1 MSKKQQYTTK
11 FYEGN
16 GGVIDAVTR
25 DESGKVVNVLSGFEA
40 DPGTGL
46 SVLAAAREN
55 WPYADPFES
64 YQWGG
69 KTMEEVAEELEKM
82 EYHPEMGDLIAETK
96 ATPDHYTDAQ
106 YIERV
111 EFNWSRMG
119 AAGHELFKDLDV
131 PEAVA
136 YRIKLV
142 LVYKCRQKKLNSL
155 YYKKKE
161 QRRCSTW
168 RKIKNRILRNS
179 SNRSSISTMPEVPHI
194 LNWNMNMA

>member
-11 FYEGN
+11 FYEDN
-16 GGVIDAVTR
+16 GGGIQAVTR
-25 DESGKVVNVLSGFEA
+25 DESGKVVSVLDGFEA

-69 KTMEEVAEELEKM
+69 KTMEEVAEELEEM
-82 EYHPEMGDLIAETK
+82 EYHPENGDLIAETK

-106 YIERV
+106 YIESV

-119 AAGHELFKDLDV
+119 AAEHELFKDLDV

-136 YRIKLV
+136 YRIKSSREWNPD
-142 LVYKCRQKKLNSL
+142 YCRRLCELADMADEYDSADSDTVEDVVSAAADKLGVDI
-155 YYKKKE
+155 
-161 QRRCSTW
+161 W
-168 RKIKNRILRNS
+168 
-179 SNRSSISTMPEVPHI
+179 
-194 LNWNMNMA
+194 

>member
-11 FYEGN
+11 FYESN
-16 GGVIDAVTR
+16 GGTIQAVTR
-25 DESGKVVNVLSGFEA
+25 DESGKVVNVLGGFEA

-69 KTMEEVAEELEKM
+69 KTMKEVAEELEEM

-96 ATPDHYTDAQ
+96 ATPDYCAGGQCTGC
-106 YIERV
+106 V
-111 EFNWSRMG
+111 ELNWSRMG

-136 YRIKLV
+136 YRIKSSREWNPDD
-142 LVYKCRQKKLNSL
+142 CRRLCELADMVDEYDSADSDTVEDVVSAAADKLGV
-155 YYKKKE
+155 E
-161 QRRCSTW
+161 IW
-168 RKIKNRILRNS
+168 
-179 SNRSSISTMPEVPHI
+179 
-194 LNWNMNMA
+194 

>member
-1 MSKKQQYTTK
+1 MTKKQQYTTK
-11 FYEGN
+11 FYESN
-16 GGVIDAVTR
+16 GGTIQAVTR
-25 DESGKVVNVLSGFEA
+25 DESGKVVNVLGGFEA

-69 KTMEEVAEELEKM
+69 KTMEEVAEELEEM

-96 ATPDHYTDAQ
+96 TTPDHYTDAQ
-106 YIERV
+106 YIESV

-119 AAGHELFKDLDV
+119 YAGLDLFKDLDV

-136 YRIKLV
+136 YRIKSSREWNPDD
-142 LVYKCRQKKLNSL
+142 CRRLCELADMVDEYDSADSDTVEDVVSAAADKLGV
-155 YYKKKE
+155 E
-161 QRRCSTW
+161 IW
-168 RKIKNRILRNS
+168 
-179 SNRSSISTMPEVPHI
+179 
-194 LNWNMNMA
+194 

>member
-106 YIERV
+106 YIESV
-111 EFNWSRMG
+111 EINWSRMG

-136 YRIKLV
+136 YRIKSN
-142 LVYKCRQKKLNSL
+142 KEWNPDDCRRLCELADMADEYDSADSDTVEDVVSAAADKLGVDI
-155 YYKKKE
+155 
-161 QRRCSTW
+161 W
-168 RKIKNRILRNS
+168 
-179 SNRSSISTMPEVPHI
+179 
-194 LNWNMNMA
+194 

>member
-1 MSKKQQYTTK
+1 MTKKQQYTTK
-11 FYEGN
+11 FYEDN
-16 GGVIDAVTR
+16 GGGIQAVTR
-25 DESGKVVNVLSGFEA
+25 DENGKVVNVLDGFEA

-69 KTMEEVAEELEKM
+69 KTMEEVAEELEEM
-82 EYHPEMGDLIAETK
+82 EYHPENGDLIAETK
-96 ATPDHYTDAQ
+96 ATPDCYTNAQ
-106 YIERV
+106 YIECV

-136 YRIKLV
+136 YRIKSSREWNPDD
-142 LVYKCRQKKLNSL
+142 CRHLCELADMVDEYESADSDTVEDVVSAAVDKLGV
-155 YYKKKE
+155 E
-161 QRRCSTW
+161 
-168 RKIKNRILRNS
+168 IF
-179 SNRSSISTMPEVPHI
+179 
-194 LNWNMNMA
+194 

>member
-69 KTMEEVAEELEKM
+69 KTIVEHTVSLTMVDGQNDYGELTCKVRPITFDEARQ
-82 EYHPEMGDLIAETK
+82 YNNLIASS
-96 ATPDHYTDAQ
+96 DNDSR
-106 YIERV
+106 IEGYWTCTA
-111 EFNWSRMG
+111 WSVPRRTGEYRGDFVASVTYNGMIG
-119 AAGHELFKDLDV
+119 ESNSWDCYDV
-131 PEAVA
+131 RLVCILKSDINV
-136 YRIKLV
+136 RID
-142 LVYKCRQKKLNSL
+142 
-155 YYKKKE
+155 
-161 QRRCSTW
+161 
-168 RKIKNRILRNS
+168 
-179 SNRSSISTMPEVPHI
+179 
-194 LNWNMNMA
+194 